1 LEAAL
6 VNLREALDASNR
18 QGRAIGHFNV
28 SDLVTIKA
36 IFETA
41 RSLGGP
47 GGQIPVII
55 GASEGERAFIGAFEI
70 ADFIRFLRNHYGYPI
85 FVNADH
91 THTLDRVKEA
101 VAAGFDEILIDGS
114 ALSFDAN
121 IALTRE
127 AVSYIRQR
135 NPEIVVE
142 GEIGSIGSGS
152 VVRDRIPEGVALTP
166 DSITKPEEALNFVKA
181 TGVDMF
187 APAVGNIHGM
197 LRDVPDPHLFIDR
210 ITEIKNAIGIPMVLH
225 GGSGTPDQD
234 FVGAIDAGISVIH
247 ISTELRRAWRRG
259 VEAGLRRF
267 PDEVT
272 PFKLMGPAYTEISE
286 VVANRLKLFNKLE

>member
-1 LEAAL
+1 M
-6 VNLREALDASNR
+6 NLREALDASSR
-18 QGRAIGHFNV
+18 QGRAAGHFNV
-28 SDLVTIKA
+28 SDLVTTRA

-41 RSLGGP
+41 RSLSTP
-47 GGQIPVII
+47 GRQIPVIV
-55 GASEGERAFIGAFEI
+55 GASEGERDFIGAFEI
-70 ADFIRFLRNHYGYPI
+70 AHFIRFLRNHYGYPI

-114 ALSFDAN
+114 ALSVDAN

-127 AVSYIRQR
+127 TVAYVRQHD
-135 NPEIVVE
+135 PEIVVE

-166 DSITKPEEALNFVKA
+166 DSITKPEEALEFVRA

-197 LRDVPDPHLFIDR
+197 LRDSPDPHLFIDR
-210 ITEIKNAIGIPMVLH
+210 IKEIKNAIGIPMVLH

-234 FVGAIDAGISVIH
+234 FVRAIAAGIPLFTLAPSSAVPGAAASKPACDNFRMRSLPSSYWALH
-247 ISTELRRAWRRG
+247 TLRSA
-259 VEAGLRRF
+259 
-267 PDEVT
+267 
-272 PFKLMGPAYTEISE
+272 
-286 VVANRLKLFNKLE
+286 RLWPIA